1 MFTSAGNK
9 TVVIGEVRFSD
20 PKFSKDPNAFDVNIH
35 VTNKDASAEMD
46 WVRMEFSGDYGKGNF
61 ANRTQ
66 AQISMESLR
75 KLGFEGDDLT
85 QIADQLGGHEAIV
98 FVKESKPTEDGKVF
112 YNPQYFVTS
121 GNEPV
126 ALDQSK
132 LKARLANVAAL
143 FGGGGG
149 NGDAQASES
158 PAPAQAGALRPPV
171 KSFVKGG
178 ASPFA
183 PRK

>member
-9 TVVIGEVRFSD
+9 TVTIGEVRFSD

-35 VTNKDASAEMD
+35 VTNKEAPAEMD

-85 QIADQLGGHEAIV
+85 QIAEQLNGHDAIV
-98 FVKESKPTEDGKVF
+98 YVKESKPTEDGKVF

-121 GNEPV
+121 GNDPV

-132 LKARLANVAAL
+132 LKAKLSNVAAL
-143 FGGGGG
+143 FGGGGNGG
-149 NGDAQASES
+149 NGGDAQADT
-158 PAPAQAGALRPPV
+158 PAPTAAPRPPV
-171 KSFVKGG
+171 KPLVKGG